1 MQIAKAKNEEGASFE
16 KPRKKVQKVK
26 RAGKR
31 AKKQASS
38 SKKKKLKMQYQLAK
52 AELVV
57 LRARVKL
64 LQNRERGSSS
74 GDDSSEDDSGSN
86 SASE

>member
-16 KPRKKVQKVK
+16 KPRKK
-26 RAGKR
+26 RSGKR

-38 SKKKKLKMQYQLAK
+38 SNKKKLKMQYQLAK

-74 GDDSSEDDSGSN
+74 VDDSSEDDSGSN